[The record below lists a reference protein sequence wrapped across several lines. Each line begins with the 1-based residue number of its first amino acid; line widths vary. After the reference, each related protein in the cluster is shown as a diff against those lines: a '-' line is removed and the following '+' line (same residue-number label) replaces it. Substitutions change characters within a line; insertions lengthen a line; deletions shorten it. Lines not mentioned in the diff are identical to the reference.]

1 MRPPFDLYLVTDR
14 QQTQGR
20 LLPDVV
26 REAVQAG
33 VPAVQLRERGLE
45 ARELLGLATT
55 LRAITRQAGALLLIN
70 DRLDVALAC
79 GADGVHLP
87 QDGIPPR
94 EARHLLG
101 PDRLIGVSTHS
112 LAEARRAE
120 AGGADFIV
128 LGPIY
133 ATPSKLS
140 YGPPRGLEVL
150 RVVTEQVRLPV
161 LAIGGIKA
169 GNVAEV
175 LGAGAAGVALIS
187 AIIAATDVP
196 AAARALRQALAA
208 SRHAPIG
215 AGHPL
220 VARIG

>member
-208 SRHAPIG
+208 PRRT
-215 AGHPL
+215 
-220 VARIG
+220 AR

>member
-1 MRPPFDLYLVTDR
+1 MPE
-14 QQTQGR
+14 
-20 LLPDVV
+20 VV
-26 REAVQAG
+26 RQAVQAG
-33 VPAVQLRERGLE
+33 VRAVQLRERGLE
-45 ARELLGLATT
+45 AREILDLAWS

-94 EARHLLG
+94 EARQLLG

-112 LAEARRAE
+112 LEEARRAE

-128 LGPIY
+128 LGPVY

-161 LAIGGIKA
+161 LAIGGIKTA
-169 GNVAEV
+169 NIAEV
-175 LGAGAAGVALIS
+175 LGTGAAGVALIS
-187 AIIAATDVP
+187 AIIAAPDVP
-196 AAARALRQALAA
+196 AAARALLQALAA
-208 SRHAPIG
+208 SRGGGSRPRFA
-215 AGHPL
+215 
-220 VARIG
+220 VR

>member
-1 MRPPFDLYLVTDR
+1 MPE
-14 QQTQGR
+14 
-20 LLPDVV
+20 VV
-26 REAVQAG
+26 RQAVQAG

-45 ARELLGLATT
+45 ARELMDLASS
-55 LRAITRQAGALLLIN
+55 LRTITRQAGALLLIN

-94 EARHLLG
+94 EARQLLG

-128 LGPIY
+128 LGPVY

-161 LAIGGIKA
+161 LAIGGIKTA
-169 GNVAEV
+169 NVAEV

-187 AIIAATDVP
+187 AIIAAPDVP
-196 AAARALRQALAA
+196 AAARTLLQALAA
-208 SRHAPIG
+208 GRASGSRPG
-215 AGHPL
+215 SL
-220 VARIG
+220 TC